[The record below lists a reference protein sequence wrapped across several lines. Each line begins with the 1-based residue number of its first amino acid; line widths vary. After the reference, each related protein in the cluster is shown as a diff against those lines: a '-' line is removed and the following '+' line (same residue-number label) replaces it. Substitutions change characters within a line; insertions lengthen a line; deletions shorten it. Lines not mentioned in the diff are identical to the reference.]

1 MSAPDAALVVAVI
14 ALSGTLAASQLTAKA
29 SRRAAF
35 VQELRVRTAD
45 AFREAFA
52 VQHAME
58 WVTWHA
64 LHDPD
69 ALDEAMK
76 REYAAEVH
84 RALPALLG
92 AIAATAALSLDVYD
106 GMQPILEALY
116 KLEEEVAREM
126 RFVGSH
132 GPPRE
137 EAIDGLSA
145 LADRAQ
151 QLYKDLPIRL
161 AAVMALAADPSKGV

>member
-14 ALSGTLAASQLTAKA
+14 ALSGTLVASQLTARA

-64 LHDPD
+64 LHDSA

-84 RALPALLG
+84 RALPAL
-92 AIAATAALSLDVYD
+92 
-106 GMQPILEALY
+106 
-116 KLEEEVAREM
+116 EM

-132 GPPRE
+132 GPPHE
-137 EAIDGLSA
+137 EAIEQLSA
-145 LADRAQ
+145 LADKSQ
-151 QLYKDLPIRL
+151 QLYKVLPIQL
-161 AAVMALAADPSKGV
+161 AEVMALAADPSRGV